1 MNIKTGNKQTYKNL
15 ALNIFA
21 FFIQFITS
29 FYLSPIIVSN
39 VGTSANGFI
48 GLANDLVSYATIV
61 ASVFNAAAA
70 RFITDA
76 MIKGDK
82 EKANGY
88 FNSLISTNI
97 ILAGIFGL
105 IGMILVPNI
114 NAIFN
119 VPKNLLIDVKL
130 TFAII
135 FLSYIITLVTQ
146 VFTVSTYVV
155 NRSDIQGVRNIISYI
170 VRFALIIVF
179 LNFVSISIY
188 WVSLASLVATI
199 VVAILN
205 ISLTK
210 KLTPEL
216 VIDIHKSDKKYIKE
230 LASAGVWMGLTS
242 ISTLL
247 LRGLDLAIANVVLGD
262 YEMGLLSIARTFPNN
277 ITSIITT
284 IAPIYAPVFI
294 AFYAKDNFKELIVK
308 IKGSIRTSAIIMFV
322 PITGFIVYSGD
333 FYSLWQKSLS
343 EKEVAIISALSIIT
357 VIQAYFNTSTATLA
371 QLSVVTNKL
380 WRAGVASLT
389 CGVLSILIEFVLLYT
404 TNLGVYAIVVSTTI
418 VMVLRYILFNPIYA
432 SFCLEQKRTLFY
444 GDVIKTW
451 CIIPALYIVM
461 VFVKHVLPVSSW
473 ITLLVSASVSAVI
486 GYVISV
492 LLLDPRI
499 LDKFTKKQ
507 EK

>member
-1 MNIKTGNKQTYKNL
+1 MNIKMGKRQTYKNL

-29 FYLSPIIVSN
+29 FYLSPIIVRN

-48 GLANDLVSYATIV
+48 GLANDLISYAAII

-70 RFITDA
+70 RFITNA
-76 MIKGDK
+76 MVQGDK
-82 EKANGY
+82 KTANGY

-105 IGMILVPNI
+105 IGMILVHNI
-114 NAIFN
+114 NIIFN
-119 VPKNLLIDVKL
+119 VPANLLIDVKW

-146 VFTVSTYVV
+146 VFTTSTYVV

-170 VRFALIIVF
+170 VRFAVIIVF
-179 LNFVSISIY
+179 LNFVSIRIY
-188 WVSLASLVATI
+188 WVAFATLIATI
-199 VVAILN
+199 VVALFN
-205 ISLTK
+205 IRLTK

-216 VIDIHKSDKKYIKE
+216 KIDINKSNKKYIKE
-230 LASAGVWMGLTS
+230 LAFAGVWLGLTS

-284 IAPIYAPVFI
+284 IAPIFAPIFVV
-294 AFYAKDNFKELIVK
+294 FYAKGNFENLIIKVKE
-308 IKGSIRTSAIIMFV
+308 SIHMSAIIMFV
-322 PITGFIVYSGD
+322 PITGFIVYSRD

-343 EKEVAIISALSIIT
+343 AEEIAIVSALSIIT

-380 WRAGVASLT
+380 WRAGVASIV
-389 CGVLSILIEFVLLYT
+389 CGIVSLLIEFVLLFK

-444 GDVIKTW
+444 KDVIKTW
-451 CIIPALYIVM
+451 CLVPVLYIIM
-461 VFVKHVLPVSSW
+461 VLIKQLFPVSSW
-473 ITLLVSASVSAVI
+473 LSLFISAAVSASV
-486 GYVISV
+486 GYLISIFV
-492 LLLDPRI
+492 LNPKIFEKLKNRLLH
-499 LDKFTKKQ
+499 
-507 EK
+507 